1 MVEHL
6 KCEISE
12 TKANSLVEAAEAFVD
27 KISKDTAVSRASKA
41 LQAEMNRMATRRSQT
56 EMDASEVFVPSEDS
70 IRDIVRNEHRVS
82 MGTTNP
88 PEGNRQRKVSLV
100 GSKSGGKRNGK
111 SRKSRPGQQQRQRSR
126 PSSAKP
132 PTQSQSSS
140 KHARGKGSPA
150 T

>member
-1 MVEHL
+1 M
-6 KCEISE
+6 
-12 TKANSLVEAAEAFVD
+12 
-27 KISKDTAVSRASKA
+27 VSRASKA
-41 LQAEMNRMATRRSQT
+41 LQA

-70 IRDIVRNEHRVS
+70 IRDIVRNELRLS

-111 SRKSRPGQQQRQRSR
+111 SRKSRSNNNAKGQGQVQRNGLPKLDRRQKT
-126 PSSAKP
+126 PEEKV
-132 PTQSQSSS
+132 
-140 KHARGKGSPA
+140 PA